1 MILKILLA
9 GSGGQGVLTMG
20 NILGNAAMNDNY
32 YVTYLPTYGAAV
44 RGGTA
49 NCTVSISDEEIA
61 SPVASSP
68 DFVVVL
74 NKPSAQAFIN
84 RLESGG
90 QMIYNSD
97 LIDTMPYRGDIDL
110 FPVPANTI
118 AKKLGNEKAVNMVIL
133 GALVKLTN
141 IVKKDTVYDGIEKS
155 FEGKKKAAEISK
167 QAFEYGY
174 EGFPFKNG
182 ND

>member
-20 NILGNAAMNDNY
+20 NILGNAAMNDSY

-141 IVKKDTVYDGIEKS
+141 IVNKDTVYSGIEKS
-155 FEGKKKAAEISK
+155 YEGKKKAAEISK
-167 QAFEYGY
+167 LAFEYGY
-174 EGFPFKNG
+174 EGFPFNNRK
-182 ND
+182 D